1 MRHFLETLDAVA
13 QYQAQNVLFDGRTLE
28 GKPQVLE
35 RFLYSEFAAKETM
48 RVVKEHGFAP
58 RFAYVLHEPLRDPGK
73 CGETVAVNR
82 GMDMKVFENMEDAFE
97 WLRLDP
103 PISPAAGA

>member
-1 MRHFLETLDAVA
+1 MV
-13 QYQAQNVLFDGRTLE
+13 FDGRRLK
-28 GKPQVLE
+28 GKPQDLE
-35 RFLYSEFAAKETM
+35 RFLYGEFAAKETM
-48 RVVKEHGFAP
+48 RVVKEHGFVP
-58 RFAYVLHEPLRDPGK
+58 RFAYVIHEPVRDPGQF
-73 CGETVAVNR
+73 GETVAVNR